1 MSAKAV
7 TPAPSD
13 EGQTGKSIKLET
25 TRVKLAETVGER
37 IKWARER
44 KDITQKELA
53 RLAGKSRASVVQ
65 YEQNK
70 IAAPL
75 EVIETLAEKLDV
87 SPEFLAFGRSGIS
100 GVKNAEEEVEILE
113 ELTDGGSKLI
123 VTGGWAVPRSMFSDY
138 DHRRKTLKAVCI
150 GNDEPNFNI
159 SRGDRVVIDT
169 QATVSKD
176 GLYVVQT
183 PFGARVVRVSIGF
196 SSNSG
201 LRITS
206 GTDGGEESV
215 DPKSLDLVGMIVGVF
230 RRTF

>member
-13 EGQTGKSIKLET
+13 EGATGKSIKLET

-53 RLAGKSRASVVQ
+53 RLSGKSRASVVQ

-113 ELTDGGSKLI
+113 ELSDGGSKLI
-123 VTGGWAVPRSMFSDY
+123 VTGGWAVPRTMFSDY
-138 DHRRKTLKAVCI
+138 DHRRKALKVTCV
-150 GNDEPNFNI
+150 GNDEPNFNLH
-159 SRGDRVVIDT
+159 RGDRVVIDT
-169 QATVSKD
+169 TASVSKD

-183 PFGARVVRVSIGF
+183 PFGARVVKVSLGF
-196 SSNSG
+196 STGSG
-201 LRITS
+201 LKVSS
-206 GTDGGEESV
+206 GTDGSEESV
-215 DPKSLDLVGMIVGVF
+215 DPKDLELVGLVVGVF